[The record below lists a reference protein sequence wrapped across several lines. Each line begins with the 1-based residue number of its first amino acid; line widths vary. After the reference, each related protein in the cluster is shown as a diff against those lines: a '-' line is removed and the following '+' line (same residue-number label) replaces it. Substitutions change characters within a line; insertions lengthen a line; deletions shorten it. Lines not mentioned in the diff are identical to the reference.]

1 MPGVGL
7 EPTTTGLTD
16 QKTLLLAFHQN
27 TLIRALSTEL
37 PWHMLRQAGVEPAI
51 DGSLFNLAV
60 CDPYS
65 PHFLY
70 RCVDRFTTAADID
83 FWGKIG
89 HGPFSHTNSALHGC
103 ASVLVCGRFHSLRH
117 FIYSLHC
124 FAHGSF
130 SAWYT
135 GQLLPMRMVSYSMT
149 PFFLVTANGTRTQS
163 FRPRLGRRA
172 LHLHY
177 IC

>member
-51 DGSLFNLAV
+51 GGSLFNLAV

-70 RCVDRFTTAADID
+70 RCVDRFTTVADLLYYRNRD
-83 FWGKIG
+83 GWLSQPGVPYRSF
-89 HGPFSHTNSALHGC
+89 
-103 ASVLVCGRFHSLRH
+103 RFAR
-117 FIYSLHC
+117 SLHLFNVLC
-124 FAHGSF
+124 
-130 SAWYT
+130 
-135 GQLLPMRMVSYSMT
+135 
-149 PFFLVTANGTRTQS
+149 
-163 FRPRLGRRA
+163 
-172 LHLHY
+172 
-177 IC
+177 

>member
-16 QKTLLLAFHQN
+16 QKTLLLVFRQN

-51 DGSLFNLAV
+51 GGSLFNLAV

-83 FWGKIG
+83 FWGKDRAWAILPYKQCPPRLRIRFG
-89 HGPFSHTNSALHGC
+89 MWALPFFAPFHLLTTLFC
-103 ASVLVCGRFHSLRH
+103 ARLILRLVHRAATPD
-117 FIYSLHC
+117 
-124 FAHGSF
+124 AHG
-130 SAWYT
+130 
-135 GQLLPMRMVSYSMT
+135 
-149 PFFLVTANGTRTQS
+149 
-163 FRPRLGRRA
+163 
-172 LHLHY
+172 
-177 IC
+177 